1 MTRPMIWS
9 TWPLVADLNNDSG
22 ATTGTLLDDPPGD
35 QPSTREGED
44 GLKRRAAC
52 DECRMHHILES
63 LTIGADS
70 MQGNAS

>member
-1 MTRPMIWS
+1 M
-9 TWPLVADLNNDSG
+9 ADLNNHSG
-22 ATTGTLLDDPPGD
+22 ATTGAVPDDPLGD

-52 DECRMHHILES
+52 DECRMHYSLES